1 VARSSGARFSPLGAF
16 TQVPATAVR
25 EQLRSAFSRWG
36 MPVRFRVD
44 NGAPWG
50 SWGDFPTALALWVI
64 GLGVGMHW
72 NHPRSPQ
79 ENGVVERSQG
89 TSNRWSEPW
98 DCATPQELQ
107 ARLERTDRLYREA
120 YPYRARKSRMEYYP
134 GLKHS
139 GRSYDPAREPELWQW
154 SRVAEHLSTYVVTRR
169 VDSGGSVSLYDKS
182 HYVGKMHQGKIVFV
196 MYDPDLNEWMI
207 SDRAGRQL
215 RRRPADQL
223 GRERVMD
230 LNIRGHQ

>member
-1 VARSSGARFSPLGAF
+1 
-16 TQVPATAVR
+16 
-25 EQLRSAFSRWG
+25 
-36 MPVRFRVD
+36 
-44 NGAPWG
+44 
-50 SWGDFPTALALWVI
+50 
-64 GLGVGMHW
+64 
-72 NHPRSPQ
+72 
-79 ENGVVERSQG
+79 VVERSQG

-223 GRERVMD
+223 SQERVMD
-230 LNIRGHQ
+230 LNIRGRPK